1 MKFDAVIVGAGAAGL
16 TVAAYLAKYGRKVL
30 LVEKQ
35 PVCGGLV
42 NSFERDG
49 FTFDSGIRALE
60 DAGVLFTMLRQL
72 GIEMAFVK
80 NHITMGIEDQVFKV
94 EDEDSIDDYAKLLL
108 TLYPQS
114 AAEIEAIIADLRL
127 ITRYMDI
134 QYGINNPLFLDPK
147 EDMEYFAKKVFP
159 WMFKYALNVR
169 KVQSKDKPVGEYL
182 RQFTANQSLLD
193 IITQHFFTAT
203 PAYFALSYFK
213 IFQEYYYP
221 KSGTGAFTNQLVK
234 YIEEHGGQIRTST
247 EISQVDL
254 GSKTLTTTSGEQI
267 QYQQLVW
274 AADQKRLYDSIQ
286 VDAIED
292 ANTLEAIKQRKAL
305 ITDMRGND
313 SIFTLYLAVDLD
325 KHYFEAIS
333 SGHFFYTPSRVGQ
346 SAAGAIP
353 LSGSKAE
360 IQGWLRRYLPL
371 TTYEIAIPALRDET
385 LAPAGKT
392 GLIISLLFDYQL
404 TKVIAEQGWYEEFR
418 ELVASGVIETLEG
431 SVYPGL
437 RKAVIDY
444 FTSTPLT
451 IQTINGTSEGAIT
464 GWSFTNQPVPAESR
478 LVRIANAVN
487 TPLPDVAQAGQW
499 TYSPAGF
506 PVSLITG
513 KLAADKVN
521 KRLGKMK

>member
-16 TVAAYLAKYGRKVL
+16 TAAAYLAKYRRKVL

-42 NSFERDG
+42 NSFDRNG
-49 FTFDSGIRALE
+49 FIFDSGIRALE

-94 EDEDSIDDYAKLLL
+94 EDEGSIDEYAKLLL

-114 AAEIEAIIADLRL
+114 KAEIEAIITDLRL

-147 EDMEYFAKKVFP
+147 EDMAYFAKKVFP

-182 RQFTANQSLLD
+182 RKFTANQSLLD

-234 YIEEHGGQIRTST
+234 FIEEHGGQIRTNT

-286 VDAIED
+286 VGAIED
-292 ANTLEAIKQRKAL
+292 AKTLEAISQRKAL
-305 ITDMRGND
+305 IADMRGND
-313 SIFTLYLAVDLD
+313 SVFTLYLAVDLD
-325 KHYFEAIS
+325 KRYFEAIS
-333 SGHFFYTPSRVGQ
+333 SGHFFYTPTRVGQ

-353 LSGSKAE
+353 VSGSKAE
-360 IQGWLRRYLPL
+360 IQDWLQRYLPL
-371 TTYEIAIPALRDET
+371 TTYEIAIPALRDES

-418 ELVASGVIETLEG
+418 ALVAKGVIETLEG

-437 RKAVIDY
+437 SKAVSDH

-451 IQTINGTSEGAIT
+451 IQKINGTSEGAIT

-513 KLAADKVN
+513 KLAADKVH
-521 KRLGKMK
+521 KRLGK